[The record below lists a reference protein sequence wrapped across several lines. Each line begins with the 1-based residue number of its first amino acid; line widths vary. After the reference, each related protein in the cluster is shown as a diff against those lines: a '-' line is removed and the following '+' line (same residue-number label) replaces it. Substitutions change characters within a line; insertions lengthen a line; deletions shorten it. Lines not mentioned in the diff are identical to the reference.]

1 MAQDGYPLSVTL
13 KAGTGYDS
21 PWIVVYG
28 TTPDEVQA
36 KLEGVHGGLIQATIE
51 AANAL
56 KAANNAAPLLAGGQP
71 APQAT
76 PNPPQNGGW
85 SQPAQ
90 QQAPPQQHGGGG
102 GYGNAKT
109 HPEGKTCATCNEL
122 LQWGMT
128 RTNKGQWKC
137 PQYRWNNGNPNEHT
151 LEWA

>member
-13 KAGTGYDS
+13 KAGTGFDS

-36 KLEGVHGGLIQATIE
+36 KLEAVHGGLIQATIE

-90 QQAPPQQHGGGG
+90 QQAPPQQHGGGVRL
-102 GYGNAKT
+102 
-109 HPEGKTCATCNEL
+109 HPEGKACGMCNSVLQFKEVNRKSDGKTFKFWTC
-122 LQWGMT
+122 
-128 RTNKGQWKC
+128 
-137 PQYRWNNGNPNEHT
+137 PNQRSRDDGHGSEF
-151 LEWA
+151 AN